1 MATQK
6 IMTIS
11 EVAELLSVHPIT
23 VYRLIK
29 QGKLPY
35 FRIGRILRF
44 DADQLEDWLRI
55 TQRNVASKNGRRKQ
69 KAPSSAEYVAYRRG
83 GTFSPERSLETLAIS
98 RPLLVRSFVD
108 AKETGRSHV
117 VCERCREARKPIAA
131 LLLFASVDGA
141 KPPRKKAA
149 MPFCRSCFA
158 ALKKFSTPEKSGRTA
173 LEAASKADRREARQD
188 TAGAH

>member
-11 EVAELLSVHPIT
+11 EVAELLKVHPIT

-55 TQRNVASKNGRRKQ
+55 TQRNVVSKNGRRKL
-69 KAPSSAEYVAYRRG
+69 KIPSSAEYVAYRRG
-83 GTFSPERSLETLAIS
+83 EKFNPERSLETLAIS
-98 RPLLVRSFVD
+98 RPLLVRPFVD
-108 AKETGRSHV
+108 AKETGHQHF
-117 VCERCREARKPIAA
+117 VCKRCGEAGKPIAA
-131 LLLFASVDGA
+131 LLFFASGDSA
-141 KPPRKKAA
+141 NRKKAA

-158 ALKKFSTPEKSGRTA
+158 ALKKLSNPEASGRTA
-173 LEAASKADRREARQD
+173 LEAASIVDRREAGRAG
-188 TAGAH
+188 TARTR